1 MIGASF
7 KHIACRAMPT
17 IPRLWTASLWV
28 IYSCW
33 LPSSDGASQSL
44 SPPHRYI
51 CWFRSDL
58 RLHDNPLLSEAASH
72 EGRKEVLPVYIFDPR
87 SFDGERDGWERS
99 RTGPIRAQFLL
110 QSVIALRQAL
120 RQIGSDLLVGVGP
133 PETLLPLLART
144 VGGGEALEDPFGIFG
159 QATMPVEGVE
169 IDPFG
174 LFGGVFFSLSPNFPI
189 CHTPFSL
196 YITSI
201 YFFWRRRRE
210 GARVFLRHAG
220 DDTHLSGAGDAL

>member
-1 MIGASF
+1 
-7 KHIACRAMPT
+7 MPI

-33 LPSSDGASQSL
+33 LTSSDGASQSL

-120 RQIGSDLLVGVGP
+120 RQIGSDLLIGVGL
-133 PETLLPLLART
+133 PETLLPLLAST
-144 VGGGEALEDPFGIFG
+144 VGGGEALEDPFGIVG
-159 QATMPVEGVE
+159 QANMPIEGVE

-174 LFGGVFFSLSPNFPI
+174 LFGDGDEKELASFFLSLDPFLPYVRAHSSHVSPFDS
-189 CHTPFSL
+189 FS
-196 YITSI
+196 
-201 YFFWRRRRE
+201 
-210 GARVFLRHAG
+210 G
-220 DDTHLSGAGDAL
+220 